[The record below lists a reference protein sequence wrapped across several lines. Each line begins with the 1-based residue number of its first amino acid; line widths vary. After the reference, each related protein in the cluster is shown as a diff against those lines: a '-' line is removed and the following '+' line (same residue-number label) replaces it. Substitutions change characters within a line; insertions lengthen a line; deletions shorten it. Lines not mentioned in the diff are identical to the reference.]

1 MQLVELS
8 KAQDIEAGDGTT
20 SVVVVAGALLE
31 ASEKLLQRGIHPTI
45 ISDAFQKA
53 AAKSIE
59 ILIGMSIPLQLSDKE
74 NLIKSASTSLNSKV
88 VSQQSS
94 MLAPL
99 AVEAVLKVI
108 NPAQDTN
115 IDLKVSFLNPCW
127 EEGNESQPL

>member
-1 MQLVELS
+1 MVELS
-8 KAQDIEAGDGTT
+8 KAQDIAAGDGTT
-20 SVVVVAGALLE
+20 SVVVICGALLE

-59 ILIGMSIPLQLSDKE
+59 ILTGMSTPVQLTDKE

-115 IDLKVSFLNPCW
+115 IDLKVSIAFYL
-127 EEGNESQPL
+127 